1 MDSIGLGPGPATSSE
16 DKTRSRRHILQT
28 AILAT
33 VLAATVGCTSTPTQE
48 GTGEYLDDT
57 WITTRIKAALFN
69 ESTLKATEINVETFK
84 GQVQLSGFV
93 NSSRDIS
100 KAIEIARSTKG
111 VKSVRNDMRIKGQ

>member
-1 MDSIGLGPGPATSSE
+1 MDSIGLGLGPSTSSQG
-16 DKTRSRRHILQT
+16 KTMSRRHILQN

>member
-1 MDSIGLGPGPATSSE
+1 MKSIGLGPGPSTSSQG
-16 DKTRSRRHILQT
+16 KTMSRRHILQN

>member
-1 MDSIGLGPGPATSSE
+1 M
-16 DKTRSRRHILQT
+16 SRRHILQN

-33 VLAATVGCTSTPTQE
+33 VLAATVGCTSTSTQE